1 MPRNNQSSSVRDE
14 RFPESE
20 QVRKAFVASELHPLR
35 RTPWIIADRRLT
47 GCYGTFTGQPHEAS
61 WRSREANRYIT
72 ELYRQRELRQVK
84 WSIYVAI
91 IIGFLALVA
100 TILAMPTE
108 KSVLSRLM
116 CYLFG
121 SLCEPVGK

>member
-1 MPRNNQSSSVRDE
+1 MRRNSQSSSVRDE
-14 RFPESE
+14 FFPETE

-35 RTPWIIADRRLT
+35 RTPWIIADRRLK
-47 GCYGTFTGQPHEAS
+47 GRYGMFTGEARQAS

-91 IIGFLALVA
+91 IIGVLALVA
-100 TILAMPTE
+100 TVLAMPTE
-108 KSVLSRLM
+108 KSVLSRLT

-121 SLCEPVGK
+121 SLCEPAGK

>member
-1 MPRNNQSSSVRDE
+1 MPRNSESSRFCDE

-20 QVRKAFVASELHPLR
+20 QVRTAFVASELYPLR
-35 RTPWIIADRRLT
+35 RTPWIIADRRLK
-47 GCYGTFTGQPHEAS
+47 GCYGSFTGQPHEVS
-61 WRSREANRYIT
+61 WRAREAYRYIT

-91 IIGFLALVA
+91 IIGLLALVA
-100 TILAMPTE
+100 TVLAMPTE
-108 KSVLSRLM
+108 KSVLSRLT

-121 SLCEPVGK
+121 SLCEPAGK